1 MFTLALSPEAHG
13 RGVRHI
19 FTPPDIEHD
28 EGEKFI
34 RVVPLPSAVLLPEAV
49 DKVPIEDSF
58 PPRYANVVSQLLP
71 QRMPRRLTC
80 FKIGIEYGDNPMSQW
95 GVESLLGR
103 GKSDRREEIAKGVS

>member
-13 RGVRHI
+13 RAVRHV

-58 PPRYANVVSQLLP
+58 PPRYANVVSRLLP
-71 QRMPRRLTC
+71 QRMPRGLTC
-80 FKIGIEYGDNPMSQW
+80 FKIGIEYGNNPMSQW
-95 GVESLLGR
+95 SVESFYGC
-103 GKSDRREEIAKGVS
+103 GPSDRREEIGKGLS